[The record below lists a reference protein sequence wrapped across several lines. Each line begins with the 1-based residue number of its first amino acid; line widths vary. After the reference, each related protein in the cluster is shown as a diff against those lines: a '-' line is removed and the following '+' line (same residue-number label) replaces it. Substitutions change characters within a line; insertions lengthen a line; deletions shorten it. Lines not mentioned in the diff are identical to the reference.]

1 MILCWSCKG
10 GSGTTVVAATIALLL
25 AAERPTTLVDFA
37 GDAPAVLGLPEPTS
51 PGVVDWAAS
60 KVPTPLTSLEVPVK
74 ELLTLVPRG
83 LGVAAPFDW
92 PTITE
97 HLVSDLSTV
106 VVDLGVGAPDPALRA
121 AADQSILVIRP
132 CYLALRRAVHVQPAP
147 TDVVVV
153 TEPGRA
159 LTARDVERSIGAP
172 VLAEIPFD
180 PTIARAVD
188 AGLLAAR
195 LPRSLSHALRHVS

>member
-25 AAERPTTLVDFA
+25 AAERPTTLVDLG
-37 GDAPAVLGLPEPTS
+37 GDAPAVLGLPEPTG
-51 PGVVDWAAS
+51 PGVVEWAAS
-60 KVPTPLTSLEVPVK
+60 KVSAPLTSLEVPVK
-74 ELLTLVPRG
+74 ELLTVVPRG
-83 LGVAAPFDW
+83 SGSVAPIDW
-92 PTITE
+92 PALTD

-106 VVDLGVGAPDPALRA
+106 VVDLGVGAPDPALHA

-132 CYLALRRAVHVQPAP
+132 CYLALRRAVQVQPAP
-147 TDVVVV
+147 TDVVVI

-159 LTARDVERSIGAP
+159 LSARDVERTIGAP
-172 VLAEIPFD
+172 VIADIPFD

-195 LPRSLSHALRHVS
+195 LPRSLSHALRRFN